1 MPTNPMS
8 IIAAYIKAYV
18 IEDKYIKLNQV
29 NTTIKP
35 LEKFDE
41 KVSRL
46 KKEKHSYEE
55 ADEYNIFLIITT
67 TQSRKNI
74 EKYMAK
80 DVKNIYE
87 EFKKYKSIEEY
98 LGDDCYVRYY
108 CEKEN
113 EAIINSIVD
122 LWLQREEPR
131 IYGKQIIT
139 TPYLLKDLCGRMII
153 ATFPNNETGTWNLLL
168 EGGTKLSLNEE
179 DGYFNKLITSDDV
192 GRWTQGDI
200 NNIINNPCYLYG
212 IYPEQIELFYE
223 WHRAFIY
230 QIAVL
235 QINKIKEDILE
246 ELYIKFLD
254 FIKKEVCECVE
265 CPALIEKNRRGK
277 ILKIQIQAMKSYIK
291 AKEQSVI
298 AKNEL
303 LNIGKRYA
311 YMPAIKEIVNEYLK
325 ENNNQCKQYDKNK
338 LEKIIKGLEQ
348 IDSYKKGIAMEKLAQ
363 YYLETIK
370 RNTNNRN

>member
-80 DVKNIYE
+80 DIKKIYE
-87 EFKKYKSIEEY
+87 EFKQYKPIEEY

-108 CEKEN
+108 CEEKN
-113 EAIINSIVD
+113 EAIINNIID
-122 LWLQREEPR
+122 LWLNREEPR
-131 IYGKQIIT
+131 VYGKQIIT

-246 ELYIKFLD
+246 DLYIKFLD

-265 CPALIEKNRRGK
+265 CPALIEKNRRRK

-338 LEKIIKGLEQ
+338 L
-348 IDSYKKGIAMEKLAQ
+348 
-363 YYLETIK
+363 
-370 RNTNNRN
+370 